1 MLEVPAT
8 TAQPTQAAP
17 KAAAAHGGFHE
28 FLSELNPLQY
38 IPVIGTIYRAV
49 TGDTI
54 PEAARVAGGLVVSGL
69 AGGPIGVA
77 TNIAIT
83 TAAHAIGVDPEKLG
97 LKVLAQAGIG
107 EAEAAVAEPP
117 ATDKAS
123 AKAVAASL
131 ATAHPAW
138 SGAQLAAYGVTVGGD
153 GALHHGALVGADV
166 LNDLELARLRR
177 PGTHALEE
185 AG

>member
-1 MLEVPAT
+1 MDGKMLEVPAT
-8 TAQPTQAAP
+8 AAQPTPTAQ
-17 KAAAAHGGFHE
+17 KAAASHHSFHE

-69 AGGPIGVA
+69 AGGPIGLA

-83 TAAHAIGVDPEKLG
+83 AAEHAVGVDPEKLG

-107 EAEAAVAEPP
+107 DAAPAAETP
-117 ATDKAS
+117 
-123 AKAVAASL
+123 AKAAPAGV
-131 ATAHPAW
+131 ATAQPAW
-138 SGAQLAAYGVTVGGD
+138 SNAQLAAYGVTVDGD
-153 GALHHGALVGADV
+153 GALHHKTLVGADV
-166 LNDLELARLRR
+166 LNDLELARLQRNGVL
-177 PGTHALEE
+177 PVSV